1 MLRPY
6 GPRPAVRQLL
16 LWDDDDPVGM
26 SGSHAPSR

>member
-16 LWDDDDPVGM
+16 LWDDDDPVAM
-26 SGSHAPSR
+26 SPKAG

>member
-26 SGSHAPSR
+26 SSEAR